1 MAAEGEKT
9 TRAFIALDLPDA
21 LRSGIEYWGRTAL
34 SDPGLR
40 AVPPASLHV
49 TLAFL
54 GDLSAAELE
63 RAASIVC
70 ETEPAA
76 VGLVFSGAAPIG
88 LPRRRRKK
96 RVYAVSCDS
105 PAAVG
110 MQADLEARL
119 LAAGVFEPERPFWP
133 HVTVARVRSG
143 RGSEGRGRAL
153 QGPSDEL
160 PGDLLHPFDAVRLT
174 LYLSKT
180 KSAGAEY
187 APLAQVELPRGTPDG
202 QQ

>member
-9 TRAFIALDLPDA
+9 TRAFIALDLPDVV
-21 LRSGIEYWGRTAL
+21 RSGIERWGAKAL
-34 SDPGLR
+34 ADPGLR
-40 AVPPASLHV
+40 VVPPASLHV

-63 RAASIVC
+63 RAAGIVH
-70 ETEPAA
+70 ETEPT
-76 VGLVFSGAAPIG
+76 LIWMILGAAPVG
-88 LPRRRRKK
+88 RPRRGQQK
-96 RVYAVSCDS
+96 RVYALECDS
-105 PAAVG
+105 PAAMV

-119 LAAGVFEPERPFWP
+119 VGAGLFEPERPFWP
-133 HVTVARVRSG
+133 HVTVARVRPG
-143 RGSEGRGRAL
+143 RGSAGRGGAAER
-153 QGPSDEL
+153 PSGGL
-160 PGDLLHPFDAVRLT
+160 PDDLLHPFDAVRLT

-180 KSAGAEY
+180 KSAGVEY